1 MSERLDISCHLLLQP
16 AFEVTS
22 IIISILQVRKLSLG
36 EDKEGHV
43 ASEWQSLSL
52 Y

>member
-22 IIISILQVRKLSLG
+22 VISILQVRKLSLG